1 MLEILNLDLYL
12 NLEIFRSSISELIKR
27 MILVKFL
34 DFINESII
42 YFKKVEGG
50 NSEP

>member
-1 MLEILNLDLYL
+1 MLEILNLDLCL
-12 NLEIFRSSISELIKR
+12 NLEIFRSSITELIKR

-34 DFINESII
+34 VFFNESII